1 MRTLAFDGRTG
12 ASGDMLLG
20 ALLAA
25 GADREALSP
34 VESALPLSYDDS
46 EVVETGVSTTRVVVR
61 RTDDAE
67 YDGDHGHSHD
77 HDGDHGHSHDHGHEH
92 HHDHAE
98 GTGPT
103 RTLGEVLEVVAGMDL
118 PDGVEREA
126 RATFRILAEAE
137 AAVHGT
143 SVEETAF
150 HEVGADDAIADV
162 VGAALL
168 VADLDPDRV
177 VTTPVAA
184 GGGETS
190 FSHGTYPVPT
200 PAVVNI
206 AEAADWELRGGP
218 VDRELLTPTGAAI
231 LANYAEGV
239 EALPPM
245 RVEGSGYGAGG
256 YDLGDRPNVLRATLG
271 TEHGGLGR
279 EGVRLLETNLDD
291 ASPETLGDLQRSLA
305 AAGAL
310 DVSVVPLT
318 MKKAR
323 PGHLVKVVV
332 REEDAAAVAR
342 RLAVE
347 TGTLGVR
354 ESPVR
359 HRFVADRRYETAT
372 LAVDGERHPV
382 TVKIATDDTG
392 EVLDVSA
399 EHDDAAAVAGETGLP
414 TREVARRTETA
425 LREGG
430 GLDEHLLHVVGAVD
444 WEERVADG
452 EYRPPSLDEQGFV
465 HLSPA
470 GSVVAVAETNY
481 RDVAEPLLA
490 VVERSAL
497 GDLRYEETP
506 GGAFPHQYG
515 PLPESAVVET
525 RAFPR
530 EEGRFV
536 LPEDLRT

>member
-25 GADREALSP
+25 GADRGTLAP
-34 VESALPLSYDDS
+34 VERTLPLSYDAR
-46 EVVETGVSTTRVVVR
+46 EVTEAGVSATRVVVR
-61 RTDDAE
+61 RTDDG
-67 YDGDHGHSHD
+67 DGDEHGSGGDSGYD
-77 HDGDHGHSHDHGHEH
+77 HEAEHEH
-92 HHDHAE
+92 GHAE

-103 RTLGEVLEVVAGMDL
+103 RTLAEVLGIVAEMNL

-126 RATFRILAEAE
+126 RATFRLLAEAE
-137 AAVHGT
+137 ASVHGT
-143 SVEETAF
+143 AVEETAF

-168 VADLDPDRV
+168 FADLNPDRV

-200 PAVVNI
+200 PAVVNL

-231 LANYAEGV
+231 LARYAEGV
-239 EALPPM
+239 ETLPSV
-245 RVEGSGYGAGG
+245 RLERSGYGAGG
-256 YDLGDRPNVLRATLG
+256 YELDDRPNVLRATVG
-271 TEHGGLGR
+271 TERGGLAR

-305 AAGAL
+305 EAGAL

-332 REEDAAAVAR
+332 HEADAAAVAR
-342 RLAVE
+342 RLAAE

-359 HRFVADRRYETAT
+359 HRFVAERRYETAT
-372 LAVDGERHPV
+372 LKIDGERYPV
-382 TVKIATDDTG
+382 TVKVASDDAG
-392 EVLDVSA
+392 DVLDVSA
-399 EHDDAAAVAGETGLP
+399 EHDDAVAVAGETDIS
-414 TREVARRTETA
+414 TREATRRAESA
-425 LREGG
+425 LRDGG
-430 GLDEHLLHVVGAVD
+430 GLDEHLLHIVAEAD
-444 WEERVADG
+444 WEARTVDD
-452 EYRPPSLDEQGFV
+452 EYRPPSLDQQGFI

-470 GSVVAVAETNY
+470 DAVVPVAETNH
-481 RDVAEPLLA
+481 RDTTNPLL
-490 VVERSAL
+490 VVVRRADL

-506 GGAFPHQYG
+506 GGAFPHHYG
-515 PLPESAVVET
+515 PLPKSAVIET
-525 RAFPR
+525 RPFPR

-536 LPEDLRT
+536 LHEDLRAD